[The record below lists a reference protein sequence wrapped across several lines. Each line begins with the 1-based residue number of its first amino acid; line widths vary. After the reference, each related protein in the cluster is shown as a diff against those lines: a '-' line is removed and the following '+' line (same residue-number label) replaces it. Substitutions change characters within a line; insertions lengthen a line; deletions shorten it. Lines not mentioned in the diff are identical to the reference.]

1 MSPAT
6 IPTTPPIHS
15 THSTVGANGSR
26 GSNGGRVPDEV
37 IDNLDVR
44 IAGQDE
50 HEPIAALAARAGS
63 PNPSGALMVGA
74 INGRLLA
81 AVSMSTGEVVN
92 EPTSSG
98 EAVAAVVRYRVA
110 RLGRRPATSTPR

>member
-1 MSPAT
+1 
-6 IPTTPPIHS
+6 
-15 THSTVGANGSR
+15 
-26 GSNGGRVPDEV
+26 
-37 IDNLDVR
+37 
-44 IAGQDE
+44 
-50 HEPIAALAARAGS
+50 
-63 PNPSGALMVGA
+63 MVGA